1 MCRLFG
7 HVGTTHTTVS
17 QVLGQDN
24 DAFTALSGR
33 HKDGWGLVGL
43 ERNGIT
49 RRGDTFAARDSL
61 DYEAAAR
68 TLSSSG
74 LLMHYR
80 LASPGTPV
88 IQENLHPFEATIT
101 GVGPVAF
108 AHNGHVFDV
117 PALRGLVAQHS
128 DAPLRGTTDSE
139 SYAQLV
145 FALMQQMGPERAL
158 STAASM
164 VQDVTDV
171 VALNAILLTPT
182 HLHALQWVEPTPRG
196 DGFPSA
202 PNPDLFAMRMRRSGG
217 GVTVT
222 SNEWEPTTL
231 DWDEMPD
238 RRVLSCERTA

>member
-7 HVGTTHTTVS
+7 HVGVDHTTVS
-17 QVLGQDN
+17 QVLGEDH
-24 DAFTALSGR
+24 DAFTELSGR

-43 ERNGIT
+43 ESGGIT

-61 DYEAAAR
+61 DYQSAAR
-68 TLSSSG
+68 ELSSSG

-88 IQENLHPFEATIT
+88 IQENLHPFEATIS

-117 PALRGLVAQHS
+117 PALRALVARHS

-145 FALMQQMGPERAL
+145 FALMQRMAPQEAL
-158 STAASM
+158 ATAASM

-182 HLHALQWVEPTPRG
+182 YLHALQWVDPSPRT
-196 DGFPSA
+196 DGFPLA
-202 PNPDLFAMRMRRSGG
+202 PNPELFAMRQRSERG

-222 SNEWEPTTL
+222 SNEWVPSTL

-238 RRVLSCERTA
+238 RRVLSYERAA

>member
-7 HVGTTHTTVS
+7 HVGVEHTTVS
-17 QVLGQDN
+17 QVLGRDN
-24 DAFTALSGR
+24 DAFTELSGR

-43 ERNGIT
+43 EHSGIT
-49 RRGDTFAARDSL
+49 RRGDTFAARDSAA
-61 DYEAAAR
+61 YQSAAR
-68 TLSSSG
+68 DLSSSG

-88 IQENLHPFEATIT
+88 IQENLHPFEATLPGI
-101 GVGPVAF
+101 GPVAF

-117 PALRGLVAQHS
+117 PALRALVARHS
-128 DAPLRGTTDSE
+128 DAPLRGSTDSE

-145 FALMQQMGPERAL
+145 FALMRQLGPQQAL
-158 STAASM
+158 ATAAAM

-182 HLHALQWVEPTPRG
+182 HLHALQWVEPSPRG
-196 DGFPSA
+196 DGFPAA
-202 PNPDLFAMRMRRSGG
+202 PNPALFAMRLRQERG

-222 SNEWEPTTL
+222 SNEWEPTTQ

-238 RRVLSCERTA
+238 RRVLSCERAA